1 VSEVFFLPAL
11 FGSALHFV
19 VFDDELPS
27 QLVKCVIP
35 LFDVIGKLELVLSL
49 FEIKGFVMLGQQ
61 TFEML

>member
-1 VSEVFFLPAL
+1 M
-11 FGSALHFV
+11 GSALHFV
-19 VFDDELPS
+19 VFDDEFPS
-27 QLVKCVIP
+27 QLVRRVIS

>member
-1 VSEVFFLPAL
+1 VPEVFFLPAL
-11 FGSALHFV
+11 LGSALHFV
-19 VFDDELPS
+19 VFDDEFPS
-27 QLVKCVIP
+27 QLVRRVIP